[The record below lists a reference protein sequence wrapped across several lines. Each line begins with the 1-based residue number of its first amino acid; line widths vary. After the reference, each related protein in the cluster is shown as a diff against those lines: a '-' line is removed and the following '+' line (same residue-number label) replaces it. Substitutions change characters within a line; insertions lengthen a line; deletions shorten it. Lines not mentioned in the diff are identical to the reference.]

1 VWVPW
6 LQQAACRVLCATVL
20 LVTTCLCPVLFKA
33 PKPRAALDPAC
44 PCPLQ
49 LRRAAAQA
57 LGLLAEVE
65 GQRFA
70 RRLPDLLPAAAE
82 ILRVQ
87 CAFTTLSEVEVEG
100 ATGEEEELASCP
112 RWQEGYACLLMV
124 EKAGTQAGLQQEA
137 WVQGGAAKRLWAACT
152 ELLLHRHLWVRKA
165 AVRVLG
171 LGLAGGAVSE
181 ALLGQVEG
189 GAGGLA
195 LRLYMQ
201 LEAEVTDEALC
212 LQAVKCLVYVASR
225 LHQQQP
231 PPQEDV
237 AAAANGSA
245 AVAAAAGGVGEGEEQ
260 EAGDAD
266 GFEEQQEEQQD
277 EDEEGSEEE
286 QEQQDDGDGDGDG
299 SGKVAAITFK
309 GLITRMAKLADE
321 QRYARLQPR
330 LAALKF
336 MAALAT
342 SLGAAAVAPYLRHM
356 LRPLYRITEPSAAG
370 RATPEEVRELGE
382 QVLAHLRE
390 LVGADTLLAAYN
402 AAREGVK
409 KVRGERKQ
417 KAALRAMVDPEAA
430 AKRRLANSARKAVGK
445 ARKIEEARRAKSAR
459 TYGGGVKKKH
469 GKGGRGGRGR

>member
-1 VWVPW
+1 M
-6 LQQAACRVLCATVL
+6 
-20 LVTTCLCPVLFKA
+20 
-33 PKPRAALDPAC
+33 
-44 PCPLQ
+44 
-49 LRRAAAQA
+49 
-57 LGLLAEVE
+57 E

-100 ATGEEEELASCP
+100 AAGEEEELASCP

-137 WVQGGAAKRLWAACT
+137 WVQGGAAQRLWAACT

-231 PPQEDV
+231 PPQEDGA

-245 AVAAAAGGVGEGEEQ
+245 AADVAASGEGEEEQ
-260 EAGDAD
+260 QDAGDAD
-266 GFEEQQEEQQD
+266 GSDEEQQQEE
-277 EDEEGSEEE
+277 EEEEEGGSEEE
-286 QEQQDDGDGDGDG
+286 QEQQEDGDGGG

-336 MAALAT
+336 TAALAT

-370 RATPEEVRELGE
+370 RATPEEVRQLGE